1 MKVAFVEVA
10 KSFRSD
16 SVRILSCASART
28 QIYVTERELENLM
41 QVPEIVVFAILL
53 LCIVC
58 DINRLHEVL
67 PVTLVF
73 VRVRLHFVRVRLS
86 GVKLDEVTI
95 DSELPGNF
103 FCLGDRSRLRAG
115 SSLALDARKLL
126 LGDCKYCNVIVGNQ
140 NI

>member
-1 MKVAFVEVA
+1 MAFVEVA

-95 DSELPGNF
+95 DRVAAELHWFFFVSEPALHHLWRWSQETF
-103 FCLGDRSRLRAG
+103 VRRLQI
-115 SSLALDARKLL
+115 L
-126 LGDCKYCNVIVGNQ
+126 
-140 NI
+140 